1 MKPNFRWARL
11 PGEFDLKLHELSSH
25 PIGEKLGIKDQPTS
39 LAFEIRMD
47 FVLED
52 GRVLWEGTTA

>member
-1 MKPNFRWARL
+1 MDEEAFNMSVRKF
-11 PGEFDLKLHELSSH
+11 LKQ
-25 PIGEKLGIKDQPTS
+25 LGIKDQPTS